1 MKTNLKVLSLNTVRK
16 MADAAEVQAR
26 KLGADVGIAVVAADA
41 SIFFTRSMDNVSG
54 MLARDA
60 MKRAQNALQDATCEN
75 VEHIFNAEGNLGVLV
90 VDGADE
96 AINKQCAQAALTVI
110 AEA

>member
-1 MKTNLKVLSLNTVRK
+1 MKTNLEALTLNVVRK

-41 SIFFTRSMDNVSG
+41 SIFFTRSMDNVDG
-54 MLARDA
+54 YLACEV
-60 MKRAQNALQDATCEN
+60 MKRAQHALAGEAGQDVEIIMNAM
-75 VEHIFNAEGNLGVLV
+75 GNLAAVA

-96 AINKQCAQAALTVI
+96 AVNKECVRAALSVI
-110 AEA
+110 EA

>member
-1 MKTNLKVLSLNTVRK
+1 MKTNLKVLSLNMVRK

-41 SIFFTRSMDNVSG
+41 SIFFTRSMDNVPG
-54 MLARDA
+54 VLAHNV
-60 MKRAQNALQDATCEN
+60 MKRAQNALHTESFGDVN
-75 VEHIFNAEGNLGVLV
+75 RIFNAEGNLGVLV

-96 AINKQCAQAALTVI
+96 EINKQCAQAALNII